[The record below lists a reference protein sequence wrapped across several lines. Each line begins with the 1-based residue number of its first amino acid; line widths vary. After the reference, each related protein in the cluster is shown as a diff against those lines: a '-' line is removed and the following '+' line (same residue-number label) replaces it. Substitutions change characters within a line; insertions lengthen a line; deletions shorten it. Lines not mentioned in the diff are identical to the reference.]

1 MGWFLSRKESPLGGG
16 GDGGDG
22 TPKVDGKQ
30 AVELIHGGGG
40 GVCHHICKAAVT
52 DAPGCSASLGS
63 AASSCQ
69 KCCSAQDVW
78 QL

>member
-40 GVCHHICKAAVT
+40 WGLGPPCVT
-52 DAPGCSASLGS
+52 VYVKL
-63 AASSCQ
+63 Q
-69 KCCSAQDVW
+69 
-78 QL
+78 